1 MNYSEIENWL
11 KQSKGGCD
19 ELRKASSSLYS
30 MRLLLF
36 FLRLLFG
43 SVAIAS
49 GILLLFS
56 LFMNIGHSIAN
67 VFNLTD
73 VPLYEEGKLNFL
85 SITLGILLAVSLFS
99 LWLIKLVRRRNDHMS
114 NLYSLLDTHFAEGE
128 KLLDEYRHTIS

>member
-11 KQSKGGCD
+11 KESKG
-19 ELRKASSSLYS
+19 RYS
-30 MRLLLF
+30 DLTKGSPSVYRMRLLLF

-43 SVAIAS
+43 LVAIAS

-56 LFMNIGHSIAN
+56 LFMNIGQNIAD
-67 VFNLTD
+67 VFGLTD
-73 VPLYEEGKLNFL
+73 VPLYENGKLSFL

-99 LWLIKLVRRRNDHMS
+99 LWLIKLVRRRNNYMADV
-114 NLYSLLDTHFAEGE
+114 YKLLDTHFAEGE

>member
-11 KQSKGGCD
+11 KDSKGKYS
-19 ELRKASSSLYS
+19 ELYKGSPSVYR

-36 FLRLLFG
+36 FLRMFFG
-43 SVAIAS
+43 LVAIVS

-56 LFMNIGHSIAN
+56 LFMNIGQSIAN

-73 VPLYEEGKLNFL
+73 VPLYEEGKLSFL
-85 SITLGILLAVSLFS
+85 SITLGILMAVSLFS
-99 LWLIKLVRRRNDHMS
+99 LWLIKLVRRRNNHMS
-114 NLYSLLDTHFAEGE
+114 DLYSLLDTHFAEGE

>member
-11 KQSKGGCD
+11 KASKGKYS
-19 ELRKASSSLYS
+19 ELYKGSPSVYR

-36 FLRLLFG
+36 FLRMFFG
-43 SVAIAS
+43 LVAIVS

-56 LFMNIGHSIAN
+56 LFMNIGQSIAN

-73 VPLYEEGKLNFL
+73 VPLYEEGKLSFL
-85 SITLGILLAVSLFS
+85 SITLGILMAVSLFS
-99 LWLIKLVRRRNDHMS
+99 LWLIKLVRRRNNYMS
-114 NLYSLLDTHFAEGE
+114 DLYSLLDTHFAEGE

>member
-11 KQSKGGCD
+11 KESKERYYNLFKGSPSVY
-19 ELRKASSSLYS
+19 R

-36 FLRLLFG
+36 FLRLFFG

-56 LFMNIGHSIAN
+56 LFMNIGQSIAN
-67 VFNLTD
+67 VFKLTD
-73 VPLYEEGKLNFL
+73 VPLYEEGKLSFL
-85 SITLGILLAVSLFS
+85 SITLGILMAVSLFS
-99 LWLIKLVRRRNDHMS
+99 LWLIKLVRRRNNHMADM
-114 NLYSLLDTHFAEGE
+114 YALLDAHFAEGE

>member
-11 KQSKGGCD
+11 QESKDRYSDFYKG
-19 ELRKASSSLYS
+19 SPSVYS

-36 FLRLLFG
+36 FLRLIFG
-43 SVAIAS
+43 LVAIVS
-49 GILLLFS
+49 GLMLLLS
-56 LFMNIGHSIAN
+56 LFMNIGQSIAD
-67 VFNLTD
+67 VFGLTGM
-73 VPLYEEGKLNFL
+73 PLYEEGKLSFL

-114 NLYSLLDTHFAEGE
+114 DLHSFLDTHFAEGE

>member
-1 MNYSEIENWL
+1 MNYSEIENGL
-11 KQSKGGCD
+11 KVSKDRYYTLLKGSPSVY
-19 ELRKASSSLYS
+19 R

-49 GILLLFS
+49 GLLLLFS
-56 LFMNIGHSIAN
+56 LFMNIGQSIAN

-73 VPLYEEGKLNFL
+73 VPLYEEGKLSFL
-85 SITLGILLAVSLFS
+85 SITLGILMAVSLFS

-114 NLYSLLDTHFAEGE
+114 DLYELLDTHFAEGK

>member
-11 KQSKGGCD
+11 KESKD
-19 ELRKASSSLYS
+19 NYS
-30 MRLLLF
+30 NFHKKSPSVYRMRFLLF
-36 FLRLLFG
+36 CLRLLFG

-56 LFMNIGHSIAN
+56 LFMNIGQSIAN

-73 VPLYEEGKLNFL
+73 VPLYEEGKLSFL

-99 LWLIKLVRRRNDHMS
+99 LWLIKLVRCRNDHMS
-114 NLYSLLDTHFAEGE
+114 ELNSLLNTHFAEG
-128 KLLDEYRHTIS
+128 KRLIDEYRYSIS

>member
-11 KQSKGGCD
+11 KESKD
-19 ELRKASSSLYS
+19 KYSDLYKGS
-30 MRLLLF
+30 PSVYRMGLSLF

-73 VPLYEEGKLNFL
+73 VPLYEEGKLSFL
-85 SITLGILLAVSLFS
+85 SITLGILLVVSLFS

-114 NLYSLLDTHFAEGE
+114 NLYSLLDTHFGEGE
-128 KLLDEYRHTIS
+128 TLLDEYRHTIS

>member
-11 KQSKGGCD
+11 KDSKGKYS
-19 ELRKASSSLYS
+19 ELYKGSPSVYR

-36 FLRLLFG
+36 FLRMFFG
-43 SVAIAS
+43 LVAIVS

-56 LFMNIGHSIAN
+56 LFMNIGQSIAN

-73 VPLYEEGKLNFL
+73 VPLYEEGKLSFL
-85 SITLGILLAVSLFS
+85 SITLGILMAVSLFS

-114 NLYSLLDTHFAEGE
+114 DLYSLLDTHFAEGE

>member
-11 KQSKGGCD
+11 KDSKGRYS
-19 ELRKASSSLYS
+19 ELYKGSPSVYR

-36 FLRLLFG
+36 FLRMFFG
-43 SVAIAS
+43 LVAIVS

-56 LFMNIGHSIAN
+56 LFMNIGQSIAN

-73 VPLYEEGKLNFL
+73 VPLYEEGKLSFL
-85 SITLGILLAVSLFS
+85 SITLGILMAVSLFS
-99 LWLIKLVRRRNDHMS
+99 LWLIKLVRRRNNHMS
-114 NLYSLLDTHFAEGE
+114 DLYSLLDTHFAEGE

>member
-11 KQSKGGCD
+11 KESKDKCSD
-19 ELRKASSSLYS
+19 LYKGS
-30 MRLLLF
+30 PSVYRIRLSLF

-43 SVAIAS
+43 SVAIVS

-73 VPLYEEGKLNFL
+73 VPLYEEGKLSFL
-85 SITLGILLAVSLFS
+85 SIILGIMLAVSLFS
-99 LWLIKLVRRRNDHMS
+99 MWLMKLVRRRNDHMS
-114 NLYSLLDTHFAEGE
+114 NLYSLLDTHFTEGE

>member
-1 MNYSEIENWL
+1 ML
-11 KQSKGGCD
+11 KDIVDTLVIQHIKDTFCK
-19 ELRKASSSLYS
+19 R
-30 MRLLLF
+30 
-36 FLRLLFG
+36 
-43 SVAIAS
+43 ITT
-49 GILLLFS
+49 
-56 LFMNIGHSIAN
+56 AN

>member
-1 MNYSEIENWL
+1 
-11 KQSKGGCD
+11 
-19 ELRKASSSLYS
+19 

-56 LFMNIGHSIAN
+56 LFMNIGHNIAN
-67 VFNLTD
+67 VFNLID
-73 VPLYEEGKLNFL
+73 VALYEEGKLSFL
-85 SITLGILLAVSLFS
+85 SITLGILLVVSLFS

-128 KLLDEYRHTIS
+128 TLLDEYRHTIS